1 VIHQL
6 DLALRKRMSATMAAA
21 AAAAADSAGLDDEAA
36 ATANTAVAKLRAAWG
51 QVSVWCW
58 ETVVDPTSRLHL
70 TGLGASWQALNA
82 ERRLIMDSL
91 RSLAAVLS
99 KAAAAAASSGAA
111 TGAEAAA
118 AADVCGDRARQCE
131 LEFELL
137 CDALVDRA
145 QRLRPAAGPCL
156 TIDKG

>member
-1 VIHQL
+1 L
-6 DLALRKRMSATMAAA
+6 FSAHA
-21 AAAAADSAGLDDEAA
+21 
-36 ATANTAVAKLRAAWG
+36 
-51 QVSVWCW
+51 
-58 ETVVDPTSRLHL
+58 PHL
-70 TGLGASWQALNA
+70 TGLGASRQALNA

-111 TGAEAAA
+111 SGAEAAA
-118 AADVCGDRARQCE
+118 AADVCGDRARRCE

-145 QRLRPAAGPCL
+145 QRLRPAAAGPC
-156 TIDKG
+156 